1 MFAWAASMRS
11 NGSRCAWAQAPASW
25 ACCGLIGSGAKVPDA
40 QAEAE
45 FTKWLR
51 GLGIVEPFGAAAER
65 GQQRAGVVPAVL
77 LQPERDVVASR
88 ALEPLELL
96 VRDGVKALAS
106 EWGLPAR
113 TLRRLCAERHVN
125 LSACRRVFK
134 RELARELLRSR
145 EPLGQVA
152 QALGFASTQTLARY
166 VRTEFGC
173 TATELRRA
181 LPFFGPS
188 RTL

>member
-1 MFAWAASMRS
+1 MMNNTR
-11 NGSRCAWAQAPASW
+11 
-25 ACCGLIGSGAKVPDA
+25 
-40 QAEAE
+40 
-45 FTKWLR
+45 T
-51 GLGIVEPFGAAAER
+51 
-65 GQQRAGVVPAVL
+65 QRAVSPPSAVADWPMSEDSLGAGQDSARAQL
-77 LQPERDVVASR
+77 LAALDGRSR
-88 ALEPLELL
+88 ELL